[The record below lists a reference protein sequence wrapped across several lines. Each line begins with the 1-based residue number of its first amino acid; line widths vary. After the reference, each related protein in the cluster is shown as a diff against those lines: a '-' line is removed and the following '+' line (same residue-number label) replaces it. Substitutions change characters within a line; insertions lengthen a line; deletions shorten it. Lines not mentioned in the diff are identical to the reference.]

1 MNYPAPP
8 QLRAHA
14 RALAQAALLR
24 LHTLG
29 CAGLL
34 LLVACA
40 SVTAKPSFTVQPPPA
55 WVQPVAPAPANG
67 ATPTPQA
74 ENGLRYLLV
83 DRQVRVAAARNE
95 HYYQFIEQVSSTA
108 DLERVS
114 QLRLDFEPSYQS
126 LVIHHIN
133 ILRGGATIN
142 VLRPAE
148 IKVIQ
153 QEDELDEQLFNGTLS
168 AVVFLNDVRAGDV
181 IDYAYSVNGDNPV
194 LAGRYTDVFTLARAE
209 PIDYLHTRL
218 LWPAARKLNIHP
230 RNTEAQPAIKQ
241 TGDEVEYLWEG
252 RNVPAAVFED
262 ATPGWFDAL
271 PRLQLSEFDGWADV
285 AQWAAPLYTVKAL
298 SPALSAQVE
307 QWRKELPTPEA
318 RLLAARRFVQDEVR
332 YLGIEMGPYSH
343 TPTQPDKV
351 FQRRFG
357 DCKDKSLLLATLLNA
372 LGIEAH
378 PALVNTQARHTLDDW
393 QPSPYAFDHVIVQ
406 ATLDGQTHWID
417 ATMAYQRGTLTN
429 ESALEYERAL
439 VLRPDANALTTMPL
453 VPGAQPTTTVREVY
467 QVESFDAPV
476 ALTITTTFRGPD
488 ADMMRYRLA
497 GETRADLGKDYLNYY
512 ADREPSIEA
521 QGLPEIAD
529 DEAANVIIVTEK
541 YTIPRFWKD
550 ETHYFFA
557 GRIGQELDKPNVSRR
572 TMPLRISYPL
582 NVEQLIEIQLPHQQE
597 VNTGAE
603 TVEDD
608 ALRFTAD
615 ASAADNIVKLRY
627 TLKAKRDTVAPA
639 QVAAHLAIV
648 EQARDLVGYE
658 LKQGPPV
665 QATGFSYA
673 LDALF
678 ALALAGVGLL
688 VLYGWLKKRR
698 EGRRVA
704 AATAAYT
711 YARTTPGAQPETA
724 IRLQAET
731 EINSYLAGVPCRSC
745 GQRAYGEAARH
756 GMRYDERR
764 LVVVQLQCARCRN
777 NQDLYFAPA
786 V

>member
-8 QLRAHA
+8 SRPTCLHS
-14 RALAQAALLR
+14 LL
-24 LHTLG
+24 L
-29 CAGLL
+29 AGLL
-34 LLVACA
+34 LLCA
-40 SVTAKPSFTVQPPPA
+40 HTSADAKPSFTVQPPPA
-55 WVQPVAPAPANG
+55 WVQPIAPQTPGAPPAP
-67 ATPTPQA
+67 PT
-74 ENGLRYLLV
+74 ENGVRYLLY
-83 DRQVRVAAARNE
+83 DRQVRVAAKSNE
-95 HYYQFIEQVSSTA
+95 HYYHFVEQVTSAA

-126 LVIHHIN
+126 LIIHHIN
-133 ILRGGATIN
+133 ILRGGAAIN
-142 VLRPAE
+142 VLRPDE
-148 IKVIQ
+148 IKIIQ

-194 LAGRYTDVFTLARAE
+194 LAGRYSDVFTLARAE

-218 LWPAARKLNIHP
+218 LWPAARKLNVRP
-230 RNTEAQPAIKQ
+230 RNTNAQPTINQ
-241 TGDEVEYLWEG
+241 GSDEIEYLWEG

-271 PRLQLSEFDGWADV
+271 PRLQLSEFTGWADV
-285 AQWAAPLYTVKAL
+285 AQWAAPLYEVKGL
-298 SPALSAQVE
+298 SPALAAQVE
-307 QWRKELPTPEA
+307 QWRKELPQPEA

-332 YLGIEMGPYSH
+332 YLGIELGPYSH

-357 DCKDKSLLLATLLNA
+357 DCKDKSLLLATMLNA

-378 PALVNTQARHTLDDW
+378 PALVNTQARHTLDDY

-406 ATLDGQTHWID
+406 ATLDDKIHWID
-417 ATMAYQRGTLTN
+417 ATMSYQRGTLAN

-439 VLRPDANALTTMPL
+439 VLRPDAAALTTMPL
-453 VPGAQPTTTVREVY
+453 APDAQPTTTVKEVY
-467 QVESFDAPV
+467 QVESFAAPV
-476 ALTITTTFRGPD
+476 ALTVTSTFRAVD
-488 ADMMRYRLA
+488 ADNMRYRLA
-497 GETRADLGKDYLNYY
+497 GQSRAALGKDYLNYY

-529 DEAANVIIVTEK
+529 DEAANVITVTEK

-572 TMPLRISYPL
+572 TMPLQISYPL
-582 NVEQLIEIQLPHQQE
+582 HIEQLIEIQLPHRQE

-603 TVEDD
+603 TIEDD
-608 ALRFTAD
+608 ALSFTAD
-615 ASAADNIVKLRY
+615 ASAEGNVVKLHY
-627 TLKAKRDTVAPA
+627 TLNAKHDAVAPA
-639 QVAAHLAIV
+639 QVAAHIAII
-648 EQARDLVGYE
+648 EQARDLVSYE

-665 QATGFSYA
+665 QATSFAHA

-678 ALALAGVGLL
+678 ALALVGITLL
-688 VLYGWLKKRR
+688 VLYGWLKRRR
-698 EGRRVA
+698 EARRIANA
-704 AATAAYT
+704 AAIYVH
-711 YARTTPGAQPETA
+711 ARTTPGAQPETA
-724 IRLQAET
+724 IRLSTET
-731 EINSYLAGVPCRSC
+731 EINGYLAGVPCRSC
-745 GQRAYGEAARH
+745 GQRTYDEAARH
-756 GMRYDERR
+756 GLRYDDRR